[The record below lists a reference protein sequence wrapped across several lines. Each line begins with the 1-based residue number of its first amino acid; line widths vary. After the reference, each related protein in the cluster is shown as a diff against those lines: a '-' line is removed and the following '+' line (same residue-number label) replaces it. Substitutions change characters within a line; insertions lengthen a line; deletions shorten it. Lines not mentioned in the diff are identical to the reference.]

1 MRWALPA
8 LVLCVLKTHCEFFF
22 WLLFDLLELVF
33 RPCRKWR
40 AICQFEKDLYRCA
53 AHFERRTRGLPDQQ
67 GESTSVFTLPV
78 VLLTLIVL
86 KMISC
91 FGVDVGVF
99 FKCAVLF
106 VACVVN
112 PGPWE

>member
-1 MRWALPA
+1 
-8 LVLCVLKTHCEFFF
+8 
-22 WLLFDLLELVF
+22 
-33 RPCRKWR
+33 
-40 AICQFEKDLYRCA
+40 
-53 AHFERRTRGLPDQQ
+53 
-67 GESTSVFTLPV
+67 VFTLPV